1 MGKVAPSAPPL
12 VQATVAKQQNS
23 PSTLY
28 QNMNNV
34 SAPKPNNTRISALSN
49 NNAGNN
55 NNSGNNNAA
64 DQSLAAELVES
75 AASGQTFYIRA
86 VERTFLHRYCLFV
99 NFLVIVAAF
108 GLAIGQVWGIAI
120 KNMNMMETVMR
131 AYLIA
136 ISGMIILNECEVAS
150 LLQNSPI
157 LYKYPWRGLFYTFMG
172 ALGTLLNDLG
182 NDDYTNNW
190 NRNRY
195 NYQNGTY
202 NNGSSNTGYV
212 TFQIPSLEH
221 GVEMFLGATSRLLF
235 AMGVVYFLM
244 GMCFMQKKAERD
256 IEAYRHRLR
265 LTEKNF
271 GGHQD
276 VVRRRVG
283 GRIGEELGIAVV

>member
-55 NNSGNNNAA
+55 NISGNNNAA

-120 KNMNMMETVMR
+120 KVR
-131 AYLIA
+131 
-136 ISGMIILNECEVAS
+136 ISG
-150 LLQNSPI
+150 
-157 LYKYPWRGLFYTFMG
+157 K
-172 ALGTLLNDLG
+172 
-182 NDDYTNNW
+182 
-190 NRNRY
+190 
-195 NYQNGTY
+195 
-202 NNGSSNTGYV
+202 GS
-212 TFQIPSLEH
+212 
-221 GVEMFLGATSRLLF
+221 
-235 AMGVVYFLM
+235 
-244 GMCFMQKKAERD
+244 CF
-256 IEAYRHRLR
+256 
-265 LTEKNF
+265 
-271 GGHQD
+271 
-276 VVRRRVG
+276 
-283 GRIGEELGIAVV
+283 